1 MNQNAFLSLAAEKPE
16 IESSTGRVIGVEG
29 IEEALVKIG
38 QNLRVVEGLIVR
50 LVCPITRGFPTPQV
64 TWYLNDRQVKS
75 SERFLIDSRSN
86 SLIVNGIHLQDTG
99 QVSCVASNGAGQAT
113 ESSFISILGMTIFT
127 YSVQKAWFKGIPSLS
142 IFLLFALH
150 PFSNKIQV

>member
-1 MNQNAFLSLAAEKPE
+1 MQYTTHQKEKYIERNHTIVTVNQNVFLSLAAEKPE

-29 IEEALVKIG
+29 VEEALVKIG

-50 LVCPITRGFPTPQV
+50 LVCPVTRGFPTAQV
-64 TWYLNDRQVKS
+64 TWYFNDRQVRS

-99 QVSCVASNGAGQAT
+99 QVSCVATNSAGQST
-113 ESSFISILGMTIFT
+113 ESSFISILGMTIF
-127 YSVQKAWFKGIPSLS
+127 VFGAEGVI
-142 IFLLFALH
+142 
-150 PFSNKIQV
+150 